1 MAMRRLGFFGAAAL
15 LALTLAAPASAAERV
30 RESGTF
36 YSFFSG
42 SFVCSGNTCT
52 DTFVDAF
59 SIGNDTLLVCFNEFT
74 FNARTGRHISSQGGC
89 TETGD
94 SALNISNNFTVT
106 LAPTDVTLSSCNQRR
121 CTEGDT
127 VTVSA
132 TDEAIGPIGTA
143 TGRVTIKDG
152 TCTIKISFRDSFAE
166 VAGTMTI
173 DGVTIDQ
180 QGFASVSE
188 QTMTTTCR

>member
-1 MAMRRLGFFGAAAL
+1 MRRLGIFGAAAL
-15 LALTLAAPASAAERV
+15 LALSLAAPASAAERV

-36 YSFFSG
+36 YQFSSG

-59 SIGNDTLLVCFNEFT
+59 SIGNDTLLVCYNTFT
-74 FNARTGRHISSQGGC
+74 YNARTGRSVSSEGGC
-89 TETGD
+89 AETGD
-94 SALNISNNFTVT
+94 SALRISSNFTVT
-106 LAPTDVTLSSCNQRR
+106 LAPTDIPVFSCNQRR
-121 CTEGDT
+121 CTEVGT

-132 TDEAIGPIGTA
+132 TDTPIGPVQTA

-152 TCTIKISFRDSFAE
+152 TCTIRISFTDRFAQ
-166 VAGTMTI
+166 VGGTMTI
-173 DGVTIDQ
+173 DGVSIDQ
-180 QGFASVSE
+180 TGFAVESD

>member
-1 MAMRRLGFFGAAAL
+1 MRRLGFFGAAVL

-36 YSFFSG
+36 HSFSSG

-59 SIGNDTLLVCFNEFT
+59 SIGNDTLVVCFNEFT
-74 FNARTGRHISSQGGC
+74 YNVRTGRGTSEGGC
-89 TETGD
+89 TETVE
-94 SALNISNNFTVT
+94 SALTISDDFTVT
-106 LAPTDVTLSSCNQRR
+106 LAPTAVTLFSCNQRR

-132 TDEAIGPIGTA
+132 ADEAVGPIQTV

-152 TCTIKISFRDSFAE
+152 TCTIRISFSDRFAE

>member
-1 MAMRRLGFFGAAAL
+1 MRRLRFFGAAAL
-15 LALTLAAPASAAERV
+15 LALSFAAPASGAERV

-36 YSFFSG
+36 HQFFSG

-52 DTFVDAF
+52 DRFIDAF
-59 SIGNDTLLVCFNEFT
+59 SIGNDTLLVCFNEFI

-89 TETGD
+89 TET
-94 SALNISNNFTVT
+94 SESTLNISNNFTVT
-106 LAPTDVTLSSCNQRR
+106 LAPTDITLSSCNPRR

-132 TDEAIGPIGTA
+132 TDTPIGPVQTA

-152 TCTIKISFRDSFAE
+152 TCTIRISFSDRFAE
-166 VAGTMTI
+166 IGGTMTI
-173 DGVTIDQ
+173 DGVTLEQ
-180 QGFASVSE
+180 TGFAVESE

>member
-1 MAMRRLGFFGAAAL
+1 MRRLGIFGAAAL

-36 YSFFSG
+36 YSFSSG

-52 DTFVDAF
+52 DTFIDAF
-59 SIGNDTLLVCFNEFT
+59 SIGNDTVAVCYNEFT
-74 FNARTGRHISSQGGC
+74 FNARTGRHISSKGGC
-89 TETGD
+89 TDTGD
-94 SALNISNNFTVT
+94 SALNISSDFTVT
-106 LAPTDVTLSSCNQRR
+106 LAPTDITLFNCNQRR

-132 TDEAIGPIGTA
+132 TDEATGPITTA

-152 TCTIKISFRDSFAE
+152 TCTIRINFSDRFAE
-166 VAGTMTI
+166 IGGTMTI
-173 DGVTIDQ
+173 DGVSVDQ
-180 QGFASVSE
+180 QGFASVSD